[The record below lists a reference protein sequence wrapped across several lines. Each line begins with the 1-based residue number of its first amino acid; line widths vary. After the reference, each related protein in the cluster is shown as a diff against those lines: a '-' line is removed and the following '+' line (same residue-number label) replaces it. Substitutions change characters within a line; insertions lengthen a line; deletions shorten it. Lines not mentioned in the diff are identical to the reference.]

1 MEPVNATRSERRGRE
16 NERAVTELVGFVL
29 LFGTVVLSVALVS
42 VVGVQSIQLHEQQQ
56 STRDVDRALV
66 ALSADFDD
74 IVRSEG
80 VRERTNR
87 LAVAGGQISTGE
99 PGPKVDLRIDYREG
113 TETESWRLGSV
124 VYESGSESVAY
135 EGGGVFRSGEMGER
149 TAIVEPRLTC
159 SDETALVS
167 LVRITE
173 DGGSYQSAR
182 RASIT
187 ATETGTAYRETFSD
201 VRSLEVGV
209 ETDTAD
215 TRGWTDVFGSE
226 WTQTGRG
233 WTCAGSDGDGI
244 ERLAVHVVELE
255 VSVVPSA

>member
-1 MEPVNATRSERRGRE
+1 MNATSPNRCGRGDD
-16 NERAVTELVGFVL
+16 RAVTELVGFVL

-42 VVGVQSIQLHEQQQ
+42 LVGVQSIQLHEQQQ

-80 VRERTNR
+80 VRERTHQ
-87 LAVAGGQISTGE
+87 LAIAGGQISTGE
-99 PGPKVDLRIDYREG
+99 PGSKIDLRIEHHGG

-124 VYESGSESVAY
+124 IYESGSGSVAY
-135 EGGGVFRSGEMGER
+135 EGGGVFRTGETGKR

-159 SDETALVS
+159 SDETALIS

-209 ETDTAD
+209 ETDDAD
-215 TRGWTDVFGSE
+215 ARGWADGFGAG
-226 WTQTGRG
+226 WTQTDSG

-244 ERLAVHVVELE
+244 EQLSVHVVSLE
-255 VSVVPSA
+255 VGVGPSA

>member
-1 MEPVNATRSERRGRE
+1 MNATSPKRCGRGDD
-16 NERAVTELVGFVL
+16 RAVTELVGFVL

-42 VVGVQSIQLHEQQQ
+42 LVGVQSIQLHEQQQ

-80 VRERTNR
+80 VRERTHR

-99 PGPKVDLRIDYREG
+99 PGPKIDLRIDYRGG

-124 VYESGSESVAY
+124 VYESESGSVTY
-135 EGGGVFRSGEMGER
+135 EGGGVFRTGETGER
-149 TAIVEPRLTC
+149 TPIVEPRLTC

-173 DGGSYQSAR
+173 DGDSYQSAR

-209 ETDTAD
+209 ETDDAD
-215 TRGWTDVFGSE
+215 ARGWADGFGSG
-226 WTQTGRG
+226 WTRTGSG
-233 WTCAGSDGDGI
+233 WTCTGPNGDGI
-244 ERLAVHVVELE
+244 EQLSIHVVELD
-255 VSVVPSA
+255 VGVGPSA